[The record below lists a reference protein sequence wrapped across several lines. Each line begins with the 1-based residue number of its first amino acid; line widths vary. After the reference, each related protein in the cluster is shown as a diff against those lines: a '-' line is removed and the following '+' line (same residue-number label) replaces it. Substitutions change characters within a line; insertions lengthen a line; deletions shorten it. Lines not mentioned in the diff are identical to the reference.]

1 MRTPKMLVGLLCGLI
16 LLGASATAQADGN
29 GKNWGGGTAMLSPQ
43 YENGCSSCH
52 MAYPPMLLPAASWR
66 KIVPNSGEHFGEK
79 LSFDPAELRTIQA
92 YLEANA
98 ADRSSTKRGR
108 KIMESLHGASPE
120 RISEVPYIIRKH
132 SKIAPDIF
140 ASPAVGGL
148 SNCISCHPGAVLGD
162 FSDDAVSIPY

>member
-1 MRTPKMLVGLLCGLI
+1 MRIQKMLVGLLCGLV
-16 LLGASATAQADGN
+16 LLGASATAQADKH
-29 GKNWGGGTAMLSPQ
+29 GKNRGGGTMVPSPQ
-43 YENGCSSCH
+43 YETGCGSCH

-66 KIVPNSGEHFGEK
+66 KIVPSSGEHFGEK
-79 LSFDPAELRTIQA
+79 LTFDPAELRTIQA

-108 KIMESLHGASPE
+108 KIMDSLHGASPE

-140 ASPAVGGL
+140 ARPSVGGL
-148 SNCISCHPGAVLGD
+148 GNCISCHPGAAQGN
-162 FSDDAVSIPY
+162 FSDDAVSIPN